1 MIFSAQKKKLFIA
14 FLILTGLAL
23 IGIGEMRWSVPHRV
37 DSIVLGGALIA
48 VSAYVVTIEPGEYL
62 RRRRRRHKR

>member
-1 MIFSAQKKKLFIA
+1 MIFSAPKKKLFIA

-37 DSIVLGGALIA
+37 GPIVLGGALIA
-48 VSAYVVTIEPGEYL
+48 VSAYVVTIEPGEYP
-62 RRRRRRHKR
+62 RRRRGRR